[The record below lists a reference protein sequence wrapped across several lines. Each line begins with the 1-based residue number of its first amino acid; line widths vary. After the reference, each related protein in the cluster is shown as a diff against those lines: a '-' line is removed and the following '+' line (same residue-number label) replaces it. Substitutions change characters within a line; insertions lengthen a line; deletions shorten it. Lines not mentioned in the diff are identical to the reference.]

1 MESARNTPE
10 AEPTPAPG
18 PVAESA
24 EPATLPVPAEDV
36 PPVPAAVPEPADDEV
51 PPRRRRGG
59 RTLVLLAAA
68 AVLGIVGGV
77 AVGYGV
83 QAEREPTPLPP
94 LNQVD
99 LAYPAKPAAKGQEPP
114 ALAVADDRGLKTEGD
129 LRKLLL
135 PKPAGAK
142 DVDYAPED
150 HWLSASSY
158 AEDFE
163 SPSGA
168 FEYLMDN
175 GIRRI
180 ATTSW
185 QVGEFKTVHIN
196 LLQFR
201 SNDRLGAADRA
212 TTLREGLEEENGYGQ
227 PLKGSTEGRSYVLPV
242 DREAGFVDVYE
253 ARAVV
258 HRGDVA
264 VEVYI
269 LDTKKISQK
278 EITSLAERQLGRL

>member
-1 MESARNTPE
+1 M
-10 AEPTPAPG
+10 
-18 PVAESA
+18 
-24 EPATLPVPAEDV
+24 PVPAEDV
-36 PPVPAAVPEPADDEV
+36 PPVPATASVPASASVPVPVDDV
-51 PPRRRRGG
+51 PPPRRRRGG
-59 RTLVLLAAA
+59 RTLALIAAA

-99 LAYPAKPAAKGQEPP
+99 LAYPAKPATKGQEPP
-114 ALAVADDRGLKTEGD
+114 ALAAADDHGLKTEGD

-142 DVDYAPED
+142 NVPFAPED
-150 HWLSASSY
+150 QWQSVSSY
-158 AEDFE
+158 AEDWD
-163 SPSGA
+163 SPGGA
-168 FEYLMDN
+168 FEELVEN
-175 GIRRI
+175 GIRRV
-180 ATTSW
+180 ASTAWRT
-185 QVGEFKTVHIN
+185 GEFKTVQIN
-196 LLQFR
+196 LVQFR

-212 TTLREGLEEENGYGQ
+212 TVLREALEDDHGYGQ

-242 DREAGFVDVYE
+242 HREAGYVDVYE
-253 ARAVV
+253 ARAIV
-258 HRGDVA
+258 HRGDVV
-264 VEVYI
+264 VEIYM